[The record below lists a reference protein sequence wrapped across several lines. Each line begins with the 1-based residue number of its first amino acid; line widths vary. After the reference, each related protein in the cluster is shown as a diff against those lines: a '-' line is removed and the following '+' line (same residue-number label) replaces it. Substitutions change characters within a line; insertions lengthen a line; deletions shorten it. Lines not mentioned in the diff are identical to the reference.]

1 MIPVDGSGNDWA
13 NPSSEEIAEL
23 LKQAN
28 TIAVVGLSANP
39 QKPSHAI
46 GGYLKN
52 AGYKIIPVNPKD
64 KEVLGETSYPDLR
77 SISEPV
83 DIVNVFR
90 KPSEVMPI
98 IEDAVAIGARAVW
111 LQESVVS
118 VEAFKK
124 GEEAGLFMVMDR
136 CISKEHSRLL

>member
-1 MIPVDGSGNDWA
+1 MMPVYGSGNDWT
-13 NPSSEEIAEL
+13 NPSPEKITAL
-23 LKQAN
+23 LKKAN

-39 QKPSHAI
+39 QKPNHAI

-52 AGYKIIPVNPKD
+52 AGYEIIPTNSKD
-64 KEVLGETSYPDLR
+64 KEILGEPSNPDLR

-98 IEDAVAIGARAVW
+98 IEDAAAIGARAVW
-111 LQESVVS
+111 LQESVIS